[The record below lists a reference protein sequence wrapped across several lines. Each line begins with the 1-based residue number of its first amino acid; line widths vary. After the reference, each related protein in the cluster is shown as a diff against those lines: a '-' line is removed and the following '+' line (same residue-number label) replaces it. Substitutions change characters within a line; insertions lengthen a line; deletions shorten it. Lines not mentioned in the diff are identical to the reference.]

1 MSTIRFAMRL
11 GCAVLA
17 WWCAAPSALAQAQAG
32 APAGSAP
39 TAAAG
44 RELFT
49 AHCVRCHGVDAVGTA
64 NGPDLRSRVKVMS
77 EDAFGNAVLRRY
89 RWSVPAGQAG
99 GEGAARDAML
109 HGVLRPRDD
118 TAAMPAW
125 QSQPEVAQS
134 IRSLHRYL
142 STVR

>member
-1 MSTIRFAMRL
+1 MLKVRFAMAL
-11 GCAVLA
+11 MCGALA
-17 WWCAAPSALAQAQAG
+17 FWCAAPGVLAQTQASG
-32 APAGSAP
+32 PSSSAP

-44 RELFT
+44 RELFA

-64 NGPDLRSRVKVMS
+64 EGPDLWPRVKVMS

-99 GEGAARDAML
+99 GESAARDAL
-109 HGVLRPRDD
+109 LNGVLRPRDD

-125 QSQPEVAQS
+125 QSQPEVAQG
-134 IRSLHRYL
+134 IRSLYRYL
-142 STVR
+142 SSVR

>member
-1 MSTIRFAMRL
+1 MSKIRFATRL

-17 WWCAAPSALAQAQAG
+17 WWCAAPSALAQAQVG

-39 TAAAG
+39 SAAAG
-44 RELFT
+44 RELFA

-64 NGPDLRSRVKVMS
+64 EGPDLWPRVKVMS
-77 EDAFGNAVLRRY
+77 GDAFGNAVLRRY

-99 GEGAARDAML
+99 GDGAARDAL
-109 HGVLRPRDD
+109 LQGVLRPRDD

-125 QSQPEVAQS
+125 QSQPEVAQG
-134 IRSLHRYL
+134 IRALYRYL